1 MPAGIHRK
9 VERGLYKRGFRVP
22 EVRQLI
28 RNQLYLAAVSIPLL
42 GLWNVVG
49 WAADFSAGVLL
60 GTLNFYALAKVVQEL
75 VLVQKGA
82 VTAQLIS
89 FYGRLFVTSV
99 ALYVLIVLNHSSVV
113 SLLVGL
119 SSVIANI
126 LIWGAFHY
134 LGKKMKEA

>member
-1 MPAGIHRK
+1 M
-9 VERGLYKRGFRVP
+9 P

-28 RNQLYLAAVSIPLL
+28 LNQLYLAAASMPFL
-42 GLWNVVG
+42 GFWGKTG
-49 WAADFSAGVLL
+49 WIFDLAAGVVL

-75 VLVQKGA
+75 VMVQKGA

-89 FYGRLFVTSV
+89 FYGRLFLTAI
-99 ALYVLIVLNHSSVV
+99 ALYVLIVLNRSSVAA
-113 SLLVGL
+113 LLVGL

-126 LIWGAFHY
+126 LIWGAVHY